1 MEEMS
6 LPKYSMMT
14 RRRIAALTLAGI
26 LAAGGGGVAFTKQ
39 QQAVNTASAVQTTL
53 VKRATFT
60 KTVASSG
67 KTKAS
72 RAAEL
77 KFQTSGKLTWVGVKE
92 GDHVSAYQAIASLD
106 RREVQKNLEKAL
118 RDYSSERN
126 DFEEMWRVTYKGT
139 KDPQT
144 ALTDT
149 VKRILEKNQW
159 DLEQAVTDVEL
170 KYLSVEYA
178 TLVTPIAGI
187 VTRVD
192 TPIAGVNITPAT
204 AVFEV
209 VDPDSLV
216 FEASVDEVD
225 AASLAVG
232 KTATITLDAFPDTPF
247 SGTIS
252 KIAFTAKTSSGGA
265 TVFPVEVAIASV
277 SAIRIGMNGDVVIK
291 ADSQEN
297 ILIIPSEA
305 LRENGSESYVYKK
318 QGKTYTKT
326 TVELGSR
333 SDGEVVILSGLLEGD
348 EVVVKGFDKLPK

>member
-1 MEEMS
+1 MTFS
-6 LPKYSMMT
+6 MT
-14 RRRIAALTLAGI
+14 RRRIAALTLAGV
-26 LAAGGGGVAFTKQ
+26 LAASGGGVAYTKQ
-39 QQAVNTASAVQTTL
+39 KQTVNTASAVQTAVVERT
-53 VKRATFT
+53 TFT
-60 KTVASSG
+60 KTIASSG

-72 RAAEL
+72 CATEL

-92 GDHVSAYQAIASLD
+92 GDHVSAYHAIASLD

-170 KYLSVEYA
+170 KYLSLEYA
-178 TLVTPIAGI
+178 TLTTPIAGI

-192 TPIAGVNITPAT
+192 TPVAGVNITPST

-209 VDPDSLV
+209 IDLDSLV

-225 AASLAVG
+225 AANIGVG
-232 KTATITLDAFPDTPF
+232 K
-247 SGTIS
+247 
-252 KIAFTAKTSSGGA
+252 KA
-265 TVFPVEVAIASV
+265 TV
-277 SAIRIGMNGDVVIK
+277 
-291 ADSQEN
+291 
-297 ILIIPSEA
+297 
-305 LRENGSESYVYKK
+305 
-318 QGKTYTKT
+318 
-326 TVELGSR
+326 
-333 SDGEVVILSGLLEGD
+333 
-348 EVVVKGFDKLPK
+348 